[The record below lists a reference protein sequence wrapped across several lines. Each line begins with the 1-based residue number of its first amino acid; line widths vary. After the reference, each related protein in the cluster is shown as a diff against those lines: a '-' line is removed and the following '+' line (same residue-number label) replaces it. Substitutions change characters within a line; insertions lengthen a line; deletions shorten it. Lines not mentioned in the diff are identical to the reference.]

1 MKRYFIFDNGD
12 SCVLEDATPTDKKYR
27 EVDYKEYAKE
37 WVDICN
43 RNGGVAELCVIC
55 GLMVVKKYPECDTP
69 STSPAMLCFCKFCG
83 RCRYMMVDNDDTD
96 LWRIKCNHP
105 LNLIPKQD
113 FYEPYFEWNKPAKK
127 INKKNK
133 CKWFERKL
141 RYESVLDELDG

>member
-105 LNLIPKQD
+105 LNFIPKQD

-133 CKWFERKL
+133 CKWFERKIK
-141 RYESVLDELDG
+141 V